1 MKWFKRDKQSIP
13 ITEKTIRDVSDDNEN
28 PVTFGS
34 GLDDSER
41 EKELE
46 EFGDDRKTTEFVNID
61 NEPVS
66 SDVEADK
73 MWTELESEL
82 KDIEKDKEITLD
94 DKLILL
100 FRIYDE
106 YEKSM
111 PKPLA
116 ERLLADIEGL
126 DKKLQERKAEEGLKA
141 REEKLHDK
149 IKRLQSKITN
159 NQIRSRNIPTKSTDD
174 LSSGEREKVE
184 SKSHERIE
192 DWEHTASLLLLEAES
207 M

>member
-28 PVTFGS
+28 PVTFAS

-141 REEKLHDK
+141 KEEKLHDK

-159 NQIRSRNIPTKSTDD
+159 NQIRSRNIPIKSTDD
-174 LSSGEREKVE
+174 LSSGERKKVE